1 MNTHC
6 RKKRKNEGITL
17 TGIVS
22 PASEVPTSDVSVLLM
37 TGNLKNKGEG
47 AERVADPEF
56 NGQMKFLPSAFTS
69 L

>member
-1 MNTHC
+1 MPQ
-6 RKKRKNEGITL
+6 KKEGITL

-56 NGQMKFLPSAFTS
+56 NGQMRFLPRAFTS